1 MFRRPKPKMLQSI
14 PFPSLEG
21 INDVSL
27 KQKCKK
33 NKNGT
38 NINETQCGKNQV
50 GCYVI
55 QAT

>member
-1 MFRRPKPKMLQSI
+1 MLQSI